1 MKLKISALHR
11 KSFLCEFFFRRI
23 FEPNLKD
30 ATYSNDTL
38 RVNYDHIGVLD
49 DLLDDLPQMRMAR
62 LRLAG

>member
-1 MKLKISALHR
+1 MKPKISALHR

-38 RVNYDHIGVLD
+38 CVNYDHIGVLD
-49 DLLDDLPQMRMAR
+49 DLPQMRVAR